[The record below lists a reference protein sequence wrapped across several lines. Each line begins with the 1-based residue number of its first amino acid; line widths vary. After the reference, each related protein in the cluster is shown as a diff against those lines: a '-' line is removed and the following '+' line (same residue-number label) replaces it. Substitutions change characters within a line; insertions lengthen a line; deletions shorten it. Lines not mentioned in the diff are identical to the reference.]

1 MLELAPENGDKFL
14 SLGRDFVVG
23 VLFIIFPCVAQLMV
37 VSCLFTGCWNGS
49 QISLRI

>member
-14 SLGRDFVVG
+14 SLKRDFETG